1 MSEQFPPKL
10 LVRLSLLAV
19 GAVLLQITAVSQI
32 TVLRATADILPLVVA
47 AVGLLLGS
55 MPGAAFGFALG
66 LFTDTASYEILGV
79 SSLIYIGACFA
90 AGRVRE
96 LRDPQAPSTPIVAGA
111 LVTAGVILASGVV
124 QFLLG
129 MGFPMSWALLRE
141 IASMIVLNSLVA
153 IPVFG
158 FVRRIL
164 SPVIPDDPRRRR
176 RRSYTTGGLS
186 PLTRT

>member
-1 MSEQFPPKL
+1 MSEFPAKL
-10 LVRLSLLAV
+10 VLRLLLLAV
-19 GAVLLQITAVSQI
+19 GAVLLQVTAVSQI
-32 TVLRATADILPLVVA
+32 TIFRATADILPLVVA

-55 MPGAAFGFALG
+55 LPGAAFGFCLG
-66 LFTDTASYEILGV
+66 LISDTVSYEILGV
-79 SSLIYIGACFA
+79 SSLVYLAAGFA

-96 LRDPQAPSTPIVAGA
+96 LRDPQAPSTPIIAGGA
-111 LVTAGVILASGVV
+111 VTAGVVLATGLM

-129 MGFPMSWALLRE
+129 MGLPMSLPLLRE

-158 FVRRIL
+158 FVRRVL
-164 SPVIPDDPRRRR
+164 ASVTPEDPRRRR

-186 PLTRT
+186 PLTRP

>member
-1 MSEQFPPKL
+1 M
-10 LVRLSLLAV
+10 
-19 GAVLLQITAVSQI
+19 
-32 TVLRATADILPLVVA
+32 
-47 AVGLLLGS
+47 
-55 MPGAAFGFALG
+55 
-66 LFTDTASYEILGV
+66 GV
-79 SSLIYIGACFA
+79 SSLIYIGAGFA

-186 PLTRT
+186 PLTRS